1 MNILHRANIKQI
13 FIILYTRA
21 CCGAVCS
28 VTVDSTTGW
37 TLLYQ
42 VERQIMRTV
51 LFNCCCC

>member
-1 MNILHRANIKQI
+1 MNIKQI

-28 VTVDSTTGW
+28 LTVDSTTGW